1 MFHAFH
7 WPSMHLIPNGY
18 PMTLCC
24 YFIKKYKLTLLTQLF
39 YQDFFFFH
47 ITGQDVSFK
56 FLQCSRGGKQHTRF
70 HTRTWWNGS
79 IGMEITWLI
88 WFWPSQPRGSE
99 PNWMA
104 LLRFSEPNKGN
115 IFRTSGGFPRS
126 ADAVVTVRTAHQ
138 RPPQRVNVFV
148 FALSC
153 PSVFA
158 LEVDKAPL
166 ATEKKKLFNR
176 KGWIICVAY
185 GPS

>member
-1 MFHAFH
+1 
-7 WPSMHLIPNGY
+7 MHLIPVGILWLLY
-18 PMTLCC
+18 S
-24 YFIKKYKLTLLTQLF
+24 YFIKKYEFTLETYLNYFTKIFFCHFTQ
-39 YQDFFFFH
+39 
-47 ITGQDVSFK
+47 QDVSLK
-56 FLQCSRGGKQHTRF
+56 FLQCSCGGKQHTCF

-88 WFWPSQPRGSE
+88 WLWPSQPRGSE
-99 PNWMA
+99 PNWTA

-115 IFRTSGGFPRS
+115 IFRTSGVYPPGKSLSPRS

-158 LEVDKAPL
+158 LEVDEAPL
-166 ATEKKKLFNR
+166 AKKKKSFLT
-176 KGWIICVAY
+176 KKVG
-185 GPS
+185 